1 MTASIADEGNGQG
14 SADSAETRGKGAIA
28 SWVSSQ
34 LDDCVTRPVRI
45 NSLLLGDSPRCVET
59 DIVHVRVLAESFE
72 RLPPILVHWPSRKV
86 IDGAHRVRAASLRG
100 ESIVNAIIYEGSLA
114 DAFVLAVNLNSAHG
128 LALSRAERM
137 NAARRILESHPQWSD
152 RMIAGISG
160 LAPGT
165 TRKLRNRSLDSEVP
179 PVARIGKDG
188 RVRPVDRSAGRLR
201 ARQLLTEEPN
211 ASARAIAKRAGISA
225 ATVLD
230 VRRKISAGRDAVAPQ
245 CADTG
250 GRSGAHHATRDV
262 PRTPDSRVSA
272 DREADPRSILS
283 SLVNDPSMRSSIGG
297 RFLLR
302 WMIMSRDGMSE
313 GRHITDSVPDHCVAV
328 VARLARGYAAA
339 WREIAIE
346 LERRPERL

>member
-14 SADSAETRGKGAIA
+14 SENIADTRGNSAIA

-34 LDDCVTRPVRI
+34 LDDCVTKPVRI
-45 NSLLLGDSPRCVET
+45 KSLLLGDSPRSVET

-100 ESIVNAIIYEGSLA
+100 ESSINAVIYEGSLV
-114 DAFVLAVNLNSAHG
+114 DGFVLAVNFNSVHG

-137 NAARRILESHPQWSD
+137 NAARRILGSHPQWSD

-160 LAPGT
+160 LAPDT

-201 ARQLLTEEPN
+201 ARQLLAEEPN
-211 ASARAIAKRAGISA
+211 SSARAIAKKAGISA

-245 CADTG
+245 CGDTG
-250 GRSGAHHATRDV
+250 GRSGAHHVTRDV
-262 PRTPDSRVSA
+262 PREPDCGVNA
-272 DREADPRSILS
+272 DREIGPRVILT
-283 SLVNDPSMRSSIGG
+283 SLINDPSMRNSVRG

-302 WMIMSRDGMSE
+302 WMIMSRDAMCE
-313 GRHITDSVPDHCVAV
+313 GRQIADSVPDHWVDV
-328 VARLARGYAAA
+328 VARIARGYATV
-339 WREIAIE
+339 WRGIAIE
-346 LERRPERL
+346 LERRSERQ